1 MIKKILEE
9 LRIKNNK
16 TLISFDI
23 KNKKQN
29 NILTISTRINNNNSK
44 DEKNET
50 LKFSFLYKRSLKKK
64 KINLKLKTI
73 GSFTKKINSEI
84 TRRITFTNSDYPS
97 SFKEFDLGC
106 SLENQIYFKR
116 INQPLNIIEQLD
128 NEDIMM
134 KFLPNNHC
142 FIFKEKFYF
151 NEKDNFSLFFNQF
164 IQQIQNYKFNNQNQL
179 KTFYSL
185 KKLRYEKINL
195 NFYSFCIR
203 IYKNLEII
211 KEINLPINIIPFYF
225 GINFRNF
232 IFFISRIL
240 IFENNEIYLEKNL
253 IEKTIN
259 ELFKTNDFFNKDC
272 LLFDN
277 KNYENKKFKLIIN
290 KEEFQLE
297 ILTPMIKIQ
306 KEKIEIIKLAGKGL
320 LLNLSKNNFSNWGNI
335 ILCYFSSFKYFRNIA
350 KKIYKNENEENEFIN
365 LDNIIQQNILYN
377 QFLKNSENFEKS
389 FSFMCFIPEK
399 NVFNFYT
406 FLPYK
411 ISINYN
417 NEEYKFQL
425 SFSEMKKLYK
435 LQKKYN
441 INYIINKCII
451 IKNKQLFFS
460 LDLIKNYNIKELK
473 NFFYPHYNNHII
485 LYIKNPRL
493 IWNEINSD
501 NKIIIEY
508 YELND
513 NLLEKICHNPLKNYP
528 FIFSSEINNILNEI
542 HENQIK
548 RKSQLKT
555 LKTMKNKKSISESLR
570 IIDVKK
576 KNSLRQIDL
585 NNYIYSP
592 QKE

>member
-16 TLISFDI
+16 TLISFDK

-84 TRRITFTNSDYPS
+84 KRRIMFTNSDYPS

-185 KKLRYEKINL
+185 KKLRHEKINL

-225 GINFRNF
+225 SINFRNF

-259 ELFKTNDFFNKDC
+259 EFFKTNDFFNKDC

-320 LLNLSKNNFSNWGNI
+320 LLNLSKNNFS
-335 ILCYFSSFKYFRNIA
+335 
-350 KKIYKNENEENEFIN
+350 
-365 LDNIIQQNILYN
+365 
-377 QFLKNSENFEKS
+377 
-389 FSFMCFIPEK
+389 
-399 NVFNFYT
+399 
-406 FLPYK
+406 
-411 ISINYN
+411 
-417 NEEYKFQL
+417 
-425 SFSEMKKLYK
+425 
-435 LQKKYN
+435 
-441 INYIINKCII
+441 
-451 IKNKQLFFS
+451 
-460 LDLIKNYNIKELK
+460 
-473 NFFYPHYNNHII
+473 
-485 LYIKNPRL
+485 
-493 IWNEINSD
+493 
-501 NKIIIEY
+501 
-508 YELND
+508 
-513 NLLEKICHNPLKNYP
+513 
-528 FIFSSEINNILNEI
+528 IF
-542 HENQIK
+542 
-548 RKSQLKT
+548 
-555 LKTMKNKKSISESLR
+555 
-570 IIDVKK
+570 
-576 KNSLRQIDL
+576 
-585 NNYIYSP
+585 
-592 QKE
+592 